1 MEGSE
6 TSMSVSADL
15 KQRVLAS
22 VADIPAPTRAQAR
35 RARAWLFACGVIGAI
50 AIFFLEGG
58 VRITSR
64 PPSLVALTSLG
75 TAVIVGV
82 GMWFLFTRGRSV
94 LGRPGARLLVAALV
108 SSVLFVAWRY
118 RISAIYGLTEAW
130 PERPGFRCLGL
141 SILTGALPLLGA
153 LLSWRRSVPVSPVAT
168 GAAFGA
174 GAGLGSALLVDLWCP
189 VSYLPHLLLGHLLPI
204 GVLAL
209 LGGVLGSRVLRLW
222 SR

>member
-1 MEGSE
+1 
-6 TSMSVSADL
+6 MSLSPDF

-22 VADIPAPTRAQAR
+22 VADMPAPTRAQAT
-35 RARAWLFACGVIGAI
+35 RARAGLFACGVAGAI

-58 VRITSR
+58 VRVTSR

-82 GMWFLFTRGRSV
+82 GMWVLFTRGRSV
-94 LGRPGARLLVAALV
+94 LGRPGSRLLVAALA

-118 RISAIYGLTEAW
+118 RVSAAYGLVDVW

-153 LLSWRRSVPVSPVAT
+153 LLSWRRSVPVSPVTT

-204 GVLAL
+204 AVLAL
-209 LGGVLGSRVLRLW
+209 LGGVLGSRLLRVW
-222 SR
+222 AR

>member
-1 MEGSE
+1 
-6 TSMSVSADL
+6 MSLSPDH
-15 KQRVLAS
+15 KRRVLAS
-22 VADIPAPTRAQAR
+22 VADMPAPTRAQVVR
-35 RARAWLFACGVIGAI
+35 TRAWLFGCGVVGAL

-58 VRITSR
+58 VRATSR

-82 GMWFLFTRGRSV
+82 GMWVLFTRGRSV
-94 LGRPGARLLVAALV
+94 LGRSGAQLLLAAVASAA
-108 SSVLFVAWRY
+108 LFVAWRY
-118 RISAIYGLTEAW
+118 RVSSIYGFTEAW
-130 PERPGFRCLGL
+130 PERPGLRCLGL
-141 SILTGALPLLGA
+141 SIMTGALPLLGA
-153 LLSWRRSVPVSPVAT
+153 LLSWRRAVPVSPVTT

-189 VSYLPHLLLGHLLPI
+189 VSYMPHLLLGHLLPI

-209 LGGVLGSRVLRLW
+209 LGGVLGSRILRIW

>member
-1 MEGSE
+1 
-6 TSMSVSADL
+6 MSLSPDL

-22 VADIPAPTRAQAR
+22 VADLPAPTRTEVL
-35 RARAWLFACGVIGAI
+35 RARAWLFGCGVAGAI

-58 VRITSR
+58 VRLTSR

-82 GMWFLFTRGRSV
+82 GSWFLFTRGRSA
-94 LGRPGARLLVAALV
+94 LGRPGSRLLMAALA

-118 RISAIYGLTEAW
+118 RVSALYGLTEVW

-141 SILTGALPLLGA
+141 SIVTGALPLLGA
-153 LLSWRRSVPVSPVAT
+153 LLSWRRSVAVSPVAT

-209 LGGVLGSRVLRLW
+209 LGGVLGSRILRLW
-222 SR
+222 WR